1 MSQPK
6 NLNIRVPK
14 AAADALEINGYASP
28 INLLCQMHLLQSAH
42 IRQWEKGIFKC
53 LYPSIQGG
61 SKKLA
66 DAFRIFSTW
75 ARDNDLIQFEA
86 TLRTSGRDQSHELQV
101 TADAN
106 PETERFFRTY
116 YAPADI
122 TKRRLES
129 LKKKLNKPPDLVVF
143 IMQRESATCCE
154 CGIKLSRGESIFQEQ
169 NDSLCLHC
177 ADLDHLEFLP
187 SGNAAMS
194 RRSKKYSPLSAIVIQ
209 FNRKARRYQR
219 RGILVTAA
227 AIKKAEEECL
237 SDADQRET
245 NRLRNAQR
253 TKLADKKLIK
263 DMTTQICEQ
272 FPACP
277 VSAANQI
284 AAHTAQRGSGRV
296 GRSAAGRHLREE
308 AIRLAV
314 VAYIRHNHT
323 NYDELLMHG
332 WPRVDARTKISHQIK
347 SKLNQWQKKNMK
359 VGKPES

>member
-1 MSQPK
+1 MAQSK
-6 NLNIRVPK
+6 NLNTRVPR

-28 INLLCQMHLLQSAH
+28 IELLLQMHLLHSGH
-42 IRQWEKGIFKC
+42 LRQWEKGLHKC
-53 LYPSIQGG
+53 LYPSIQG
-61 SKKLA
+61 SSQKLE
-66 DAFRIFSTW
+66 DIYRIFTIW

-106 PETERFFRTY
+106 PEREIFFRTY

-122 TKRRLES
+122 TKRKLEN
-129 LKKKLNKPPDLVVF
+129 LKKKLNKAPDLVVF
-143 IMQRESATCCE
+143 IMQRESATCYE
-154 CGIKLSRGESIFQEQ
+154 CGIKLSRGESIFQDQ

-227 AIKKAEEECL
+227 AIKKAEAECL
-237 SDADQRET
+237 SDADQREI

-263 DMTTQICEQ
+263 DMATQICEQ

-314 VAYIRHNHT
+314 VAYVRHNHT
-323 NYDELLMHG
+323 NYDELLMQG
-332 WPRVDARTKISHQIK
+332 WPRADARTKISHQIN
-347 SKLNQWQKKNMK
+347 SKLNQWQKKNLK
-359 VGKPES
+359 AEI